1 MTEHS
6 KILVIPNEILSPT
19 LIESSGRIENNLSSY
34 LLPLVGLSRSTPDEL
49 GFSPLVSLS
58 LTHRG

>member
-1 MTEHS
+1 MTENS
-6 KILVIPNEILSPT
+6 EILVIPNEILSPT
-19 LIESSGRIENNLSSY
+19 LVKPSGRIENNLSSY
-34 LLPLVGLSRSTPDEL
+34 LLALVGLSRSTPEEL